1 MQNRFLPYFQTSRRL
16 SVTNW
21 SWNPQG
27 FWFTISQAA
36 RASGLETI
44 FQLLREMIKI
54 MQMYQQVW
62 RWEVLCGQAVGW
74 SQLQPCAWG
83 DPLQLCLCLSR
94 RHAVCRGGVYFVLRH
109 DCLENLVLPA
119 GEQLCLSDWSGC
131 LNGLPHSH
139 IPTLPSS
146 ATTERSHRLVY

>member
-83 DPLQLCLCLSR
+83 DPLQLCLCLSG
-94 RHAVCRGGVYFVLRH
+94 RHAVCGRGKDHVLPH
-109 DCLENLVLPA
+109 DCVENLVLSA
-119 GEQLCLSDWSGC
+119 GEQLCLSDRSGC
-131 LNGLPHSH
+131 LNGLPHSYV
-139 IPTLPSS
+139 PTLPSS
-146 ATTERSHRLVY
+146 ATTEGSHG

>member
-1 MQNRFLPYFQTSRRL
+1 MQNRFLSYSQTPRRL
-16 SVTNW
+16 SATNW

-44 FQLLREMIKI
+44 FQIMREMIKKI

-62 RWEVLCGQAVGW
+62 RWEVLRGQAVGW

-83 DPLQLCLCLSR
+83 DPLQLCLCLSG
-94 RHAVCRGGVYFVLRH
+94 RHTVCGRGKDHVLHH
-109 DCLENLVLPA
+109 DCVENLVFFQLVNNFVYPIGVAVSMACLTLTFLLYLLLP
-119 GEQLCLSDWSGC
+119 QLRDLTG
-131 LNGLPHSH
+131 
-139 IPTLPSS
+139 
-146 ATTERSHRLVY
+146 